1 MSTTYCLLYCCRM
14 TITKPLYQPGATV
27 AQRHIRRVA
36 ALRRRWL
43 PVTALGLSLTGLHP
57 DGLADLAASGRT
69 PTLNAAAVI
78 SAYVWAGLHRR
89 FGSGKCRGKSHAG
102 PR

>member
-14 TITKPLYQPGATV
+14 TITKPLYQPGETV

-36 ALRRRWL
+36 ALKRRWF

-57 DGLADLAASGRT
+57 DGLADLAVFGRT
-69 PTLNAAAVI
+69 PPLNAAAYCAPASTI
-78 SAYVWAGLHRR
+78 WAGQRQKGQAAVR
-89 FGSGKCRGKSHAG
+89 V
-102 PR
+102 

>member
-14 TITKPLYQPGATV
+14 TITKPLYQPDATV

-36 ALRRRWL
+36 AFRRRWL

-57 DGLADLAASGRT
+57 DGLADWAASGRT
-69 PTLNAAAVI
+69 PPLNAAAYCAPASTI
-78 SAYVWAGLHRR
+78 SAGQRQKGQAAVRV
-89 FGSGKCRGKSHAG
+89 
-102 PR
+102 